1 MQTFP
6 TAYLTPQKL
15 FTFAGENK
23 LKMKYYLVAGEFSGD
38 IHASNLMKCIKKYD
52 REAEFRY
59 IGGDKMSEQG
69 GTMLKHYKEMAF
81 MGFVEVLKNLKI
93 IKANLSACKQ
103 DILNFKPD
111 FVILVDYPGFNLR
124 IAEFAHN
131 QGFKTIYYISP
142 KVWAWKK
149 SRVKKIKQFIDK
161 MFVIFPFEVEF
172 YKNFGYEVEYVG
184 NPTLDIVK
192 NELSKPF
199 DRQEFCKQNNIPQ
212 EKIIALLPG
221 SRHQEVVRILPEM
234 IAVARKLPDYNFVIA
249 GVKNLPQ
256 SVYAEALSERNI
268 HIVYNAT
275 YQLLRIADAAVV
287 TSGTAT
293 LETALFNV
301 PQVVCYK
308 TSKLNYT
315 IGKAVVKI
323 KFFSL
328 VNILLEKEAVKE
340 LLQKNLSDDIYKELN
355 LILNDKNHFQQII
368 NDYKKLEQLLGD
380 KDAPCKAA
388 KRIVE
393 ILSD

>member
-1 MQTFP
+1 
-6 TAYLTPQKL
+6 
-15 FTFAGENK
+15 
-23 LKMKYYLVAGEFSGD
+23 MKYYLIAGEFSGD

-52 REAEFRY
+52 NQAVFRF
-59 IGGDKMSEQG
+59 IGGDRMSEQG

-81 MGFVEVLKNLKI
+81 MGFVEVLKNIKT
-93 IKANLSACKQ
+93 IKANLTACKQ
-103 DILNFKPD
+103 DILDFKPD

-131 QGFKTIYYISP
+131 QGFRTVYYISP

-161 MFVIFPFEVEF
+161 MFVIFPFEVDF
-172 YKNFGYEVEYVG
+172 YKNYGYEVEYVG

-192 NELSKPF
+192 NELETPF
-199 DRQEFCKQNNIPQ
+199 DKQKFCEQNNLPQ
-212 EKIIALLPG
+212 DKIIALLPG

-234 IAVARKLPDYNFVIA
+234 IKVAKKLPDYNFVIA
-249 GVKNLPQ
+249 GVHNLPQ
-256 SVYAEALSERNI
+256 SVYGEALSEKNI
-268 HIVYNAT
+268 HIIFNAT
-275 YQLLRIADAAVV
+275 YSLLRIADVAVV

-293 LETALFNV
+293 LETALFGV

-328 VNILLEKEAVKE
+328 VNILLEKQAVKE
-340 LLQKNLSDDIYKELN
+340 LLQKNLADDIYKELN
-355 LILNDKNHFQQII
+355 SILNDTKHRKQII
-368 NDYKKLEQLLGD
+368 DDYKELEKLLGD

-388 KRIVE
+388 KKIV
-393 ILSD
+393 LLLNN